1 MGGSLTSIYNNVSF
15 ALNLHT
21 AAMTKLQEQTS
32 TGSRINRISDD
43 PSSAYQMLGLNT
55 QKRYLQNYL
64 DNIAQT
70 SDMLGYVLNVLD
82 TMTKS
87 IADTQ
92 SELTKISS
100 GTYSSDS
107 RVRMA
112 AGINDILE
120 QMVSL
125 ANTRNGNQY
134 VFSGG
139 KTTAPYVVT
148 KNNDVPPKITNVSY
162 QGASQAQSVEVSK
175 SVEATLLYVGEDF
188 FSSNSRSEPVF
199 YGETDPTGAAAGSGT
214 SSVKGDV
221 WLTITGS
228 PGSYQLSIDGGDT
241 YTAVPSS
248 GDISNIAVT
257 NAEGDVL
264 YVDATNITAT
274 GINLVRVPGTYDIF
288 NSLISIRDILE
299 NTSISEDQLKE
310 FRGVITLSLDEI
322 RSQLTNKQTL
332 VGAKTGFL
340 DDLKESLTD
349 VKLNT
354 EDQAT
359 SISQADI
366 AQIAIELSMRQTL
379 YQMTLSVTG
388 KLMSVS
394 LLDFI

>member
-15 ALNLHT
+15 ALNMHT
-21 AAMTKLQEQTS
+21 AAMTKLQEQTA

-43 PSSAYQMLGLNT
+43 PSSAYQMLGLNSQT
-55 QKRYLQNYL
+55 RYLQNYL

-70 SDMLGYVLNVLD
+70 SDTLGVVSNVLEN
-82 TMTKS
+82 MTSS
-87 IADTQ
+87 ISQVQT
-92 SELTKISS
+92 ELTQISS
-100 GTYSSDS
+100 GTYNQES
-107 RVRMA
+107 RERLA
-112 AGINDILE
+112 GGINDVLE

-125 ANTRNGNQY
+125 ANTKNGNQY

-139 KTTAPYVVT
+139 KTTAPYTVT
-148 KNNDVPPKITNVSY
+148 ESNDEITSVSY
-162 QGASQAQSVEVSK
+162 QGADQSQNIEVSK
-175 SVEATLLYVGEDF
+175 SVQTTLFYVGEDM

-199 YGETDPTGAAAGSGT
+199 YGDTLPTGAAAGSGT

-221 WLTITGS
+221 WLTVTGS
-228 PGSYQLSIDGGDT
+228 PGSYQLSIDGGET

-257 NAEGDVL
+257 NADGEVL
-264 YVDATNITAT
+264 YVNATNITAEGT
-274 GINLVRVPGTYDIF
+274 NFVRVPGTYDIF
-288 NSLISIRDILE
+288 SSLISIRDTLR
-299 NTSISEDQLKE
+299 NTQNLSDDQLEE
-310 FRGVITLSLDEI
+310 FRGVITKSLDEI
-322 RSQLTNKQTL
+322 SSQLVNKQTL
-332 VGAKTGFL
+332 IGSKIGFL
-340 DDLKESLTD
+340 ENLKESLEN

-354 EDQAT
+354 EDQTT

-366 AQIAIELSMRQTL
+366 AQIAIELSMREIL